1 MAGAGGL
8 RMTITYRDAQPGDA
22 LALKELFA
30 ESFVE
35 TFGHLYRPADLEEFL
50 EGNGLAKWAANLS
63 DSSVAIRVAEADGE
77 LAGFIEL
84 APKRLPYETAGPALE
99 LRRLYLKS
107 NAHGQGI
114 SDELMKWVL
123 AEAARRG
130 ARELVLSVYVD
141 NHRARRFYERY
152 GFEAVGRYD
161 FMVGSHADED
171 LILRHIIM
179 QAHA

>member
-1 MAGAGGL
+1 MAGTGGVRMNAVYRSANLDDAEAL
-8 RMTITYRDAQPGDA
+8 RA
-22 LALKELFA
+22 LFA

-35 TFGHLYRPADLEEFL
+35 TFGHIYRPADLQEFL
-50 EGNGLAKWAANLS
+50 DGNSKAKWEANLS
-63 DSSVAIRVAEADGE
+63 DPEVSIRVAETGGE
-77 LAGFIEL
+77 LAGFVEL
-84 APKRLPYETAGPALE
+84 APKKLPYVTEAPAIE

-107 NAHGQGI
+107 SAHGRGI
-114 SDELMKWVL
+114 SDELMKWAL
-123 AEAARRG
+123 QEAARRG
-130 ARELVLSVYVD
+130 AQELVLSVYVD

-152 GFEAVGRYD
+152 GFETVGKYD